1 MVVSRDTWANRM
13 RKMEN
18 GRKLG
23 YNFHTN
29 WFRLIL
35 RLPHPFSLP
44 IAWGLQRLVCF
55 LKLPLI
61 PIESTQKNASFF
73 QFQRKPGDCVLAS
86 TVAFNRNDKCTWL
99 CLYLFD
105 CCRDCNAKHYKCRQ
119 KFPGDDAAPE
129 CYRDHYGCMRRC
141 LLEHNPPENVQSA

>member
-1 MVVSRDTWANRM
+1 MVPLNCI
-13 RKMEN
+13 
-18 GRKLG
+18 
-23 YNFHTN
+23 
-29 WFRLIL
+29 IL
-35 RLPHPFSLP
+35 RCSKSL
-44 IAWGLQRLVCF
+44 WNYDNLSLSLF
-55 LKLPLI
+55 LFI
-61 PIESTQKNASFF
+61 FQQKNASFF

-141 LLEHNPPENVQSA
+141 LLEHNPPENVQSAQLLALMERSASPIYNVNYKLHSTYFGLPVRQF